1 MTMMVLGMV
10 AMVMMIMVMMML
22 MVPTHPLLEDV
33 NDAV

>member
-1 MTMMVLGMV
+1 MTVMVLGMV

-33 NDAV
+33 NDAL